1 MWFSLF
7 LLIFYTTLVGGAVFF
22 TVKLIKRWS
31 AKYII
36 ISKDE
41 LDPVSADKAGSTK
54 TKQILN
60 RSHMIG
66 VTSED
71 DYNDVAL

>member
-1 MWFSLF
+1 M
-7 LLIFYTTLVGGAVFF
+7 VFIILADILYNISRRNRLF

-54 TKQILN
+54 TK
-60 RSHMIG
+60 
-66 VTSED
+66 
-71 DYNDVAL
+71 